1 MNHLRK
7 IAPNKIIALIQMWCK
22 FWSCITA
29 KLCNRSHLQWDLP
42 VCKNMALPFH
52 PQLLQF
58 KPRGKCVGWGGQLAW
73 LSDVCW
79 CDVVCTTVDRSAV
92 NQSQDYI
99 NLYEFGCNI
108 FLMATL
114 CECRYHLLCCGSLKS
129 QLRSVV
135 HGAQPDWNSAW
146 QPVMWQAHSL

>member
-1 MNHLRK
+1 MWNCIKL
-7 IAPNKIIALIQMWCK
+7 KIIALIQMWCK
-22 FWSCITA
+22 FWSCIKA

-58 KPRGKCVGWGGQLAW
+58 QPRGKCVGWGGQLAW

-99 NLYEFGCNI
+99 NLYEFGSNV
-108 FLMATL
+108 FLKTTL
-114 CECRYHLLCCGSLKS
+114 CGVSCLSIVMHL
-129 QLRSVV
+129 
-135 HGAQPDWNSAW
+135 SALHAVLYIV
-146 QPVMWQAHSL
+146 QVCTYKFREGYIDHKLPLLTV